1 VKHLGKNDLLL
12 GDRAFGSYQLI
23 SHCLA
28 QGAHV
33 LMRLHQARDRALD
46 WKKNCQAYIEF
57 ADEMMRKKQG
67 RVRMKLE
74 INKGI

>member
-1 VKHLGKNDLLL
+1 
-12 GDRAFGSYQLI
+12 
-23 SHCLA
+23 
-28 QGAHV
+28 
-33 LMRLHQARDRALD
+33 MRLHQARDRALD
-46 WKKNCQAYIEF
+46 WKKNCHKKNCQAYIEF